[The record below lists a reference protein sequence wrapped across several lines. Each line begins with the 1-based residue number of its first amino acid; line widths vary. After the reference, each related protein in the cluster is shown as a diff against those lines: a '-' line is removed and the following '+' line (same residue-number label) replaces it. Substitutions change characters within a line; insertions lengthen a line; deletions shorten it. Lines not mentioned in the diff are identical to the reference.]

1 MQPHL
6 TARNRERQANVAAAS
21 KVPPLES
28 PQVFDPPNE
37 HTAGNLAK
45 LEKAADGPLPL
56 WLRAWYE
63 QVGRVS
69 LMGSH
74 PVLNPKDD
82 RRDPLA
88 PPPEMV
94 SMIDAIGLDHV
105 AVWGEMEALGA
116 EIAGTCEDA
125 QKVIRETMVPQTDER
140 HLRHRELT
148 IRSTGVPSKCQFP

>member
-1 MQPHL
+1 MWQPRRRSRRSRAL
-6 TARNRERQANVAAAS
+6 RSSTRQTSTLPVT
-21 KVPPLES
+21 S
-28 PQVFDPPNE
+28 PSSR
-37 HTAGNLAK
+37 
-45 LEKAADGPLPL
+45 KAADGPLPL
-56 WLRAWYE
+56 RLRAWYE